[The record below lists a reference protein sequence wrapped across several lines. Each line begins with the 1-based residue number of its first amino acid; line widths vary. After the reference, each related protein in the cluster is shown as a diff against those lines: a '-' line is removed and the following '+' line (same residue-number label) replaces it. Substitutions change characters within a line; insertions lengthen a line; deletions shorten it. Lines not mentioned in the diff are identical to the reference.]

1 MWPHE
6 RSLVKDLDGKPF
18 ALIGVNTN
26 AYKPDKLKDVMDKEK
41 LSWRTFA
48 DPRGENSEGFQGN
61 ICGQWN
67 LEGTP
72 TLYILDHRGVIRH
85 RWLGSPGDKV
95 IEEALV
101 KLIKEAE
108 QEQK

>member
-1 MWPHE
+1 M
-6 RSLVKDLDGKPF
+6 KDLDGKPF

-26 AYKPDKLKDVMDKEK
+26 SYKADKLKEVMDKEK

-48 DPRGENSEGFQGN
+48 DPRGEKDEGFQGR
-61 ICGQWN
+61 ICSQWN

-72 TLYILDHRGVIRH
+72 TLYILDHKGVIRH

-95 IEEALV
+95 IDDMLA

-108 QEQK
+108 QDK